1 MASCGS
7 QVFIATLFF
16 DHSMSAQICDQ
27 NFQSWLF
34 DIIRYRLFDHS
45 MSARPKPSSAPWI
58 STKKVSVEKP
68 SSNFGMDDDR
78 LFTVDVRALR
88 YSQRTCKSTFQSGEP
103 IVQLIGDLFYG
114 KVRPSCPSLT
124 LSVFEAIEPKT
135 HEPILKCIDNRRLY
149 ALKEY
154 AKLCD
159 HDDISRFV
167 YVRFFSRRTVR
178 EVMRF
183 RNNSD
188 PTSGLDIK
196 IRQGNNRKQ
205 SLQGNFIKKVRR
217 SR

>member
-58 STKKVSVEKP
+58 STKKVNVVETP

-88 YSQRTCKSTFQSGEP
+88 YSQRTCKATFQSGEP
-103 IVQLIGDLFYG
+103 IVQLIGDLFYMG
-114 KVRPSCPSLT
+114 R
-124 LSVFEAIEPKT
+124 
-135 HEPILKCIDNRRLY
+135 
-149 ALKEY
+149 
-154 AKLCD
+154 
-159 HDDISRFV
+159 
-167 YVRFFSRRTVR
+167 
-178 EVMRF
+178 
-183 RNNSD
+183 
-188 PTSGLDIK
+188 
-196 IRQGNNRKQ
+196 
-205 SLQGNFIKKVRR
+205 
-217 SR
+217 